1 MIYTP
6 IPTSFKDELSELTD
20 EEYGRLIRWLQSGET
35 DKAGLTGNE
44 RYVADMCRRQ
54 VEYFT
59 SSYDRRMET
68 SKENGR
74 KGGRPKK
81 EKPNENLKNQQV
93 ILGYEKKPNETN
105 NKDKKE
111 DKDNLK
117 KEKCVKEKA
126 ADAAP
131 RPQDNHKQV
140 DLKIQLAENVSMT
153 NAEYKKLL
161 DAYGPTD
168 TARLI
173 EILDNYKGSKG
184 KRYKS
189 DYRAILSWCVDRLE
203 EEKRRG
209 LQRCTSA
216 ATSGSSFRDQLMAQI
231 REDEEHDR
239 GRVQEADRRH
249 DGDLEKHLSTG

>member
-6 IPTSFKDELSELTD
+6 IPTCFKDELSELSD

-35 DKAGLTGNE
+35 GKAGLTGNE

-59 SSYDRRMET
+59 DSYDRRMET
-68 SKENGR
+68 SKENGK

-81 EKPNENLKNQQV
+81 EKPKENLKNQQV
-93 ILGYEKKPNETN
+93 ILGNEKKPNETN
-105 NKDKKE
+105 NKNKDKKE
-111 DKDNLK
+111 DKDDLR
-117 KEKCVKEKA
+117 KEKSVKEKA

-131 RPQDNHKQV
+131 RSQDV

-153 NAEYKKLL
+153 NAEYQKLL
-161 DAYGPTD
+161 DAYGSTD

-173 EILDNYKGSKG
+173 EILDNYKGAKG

-239 GRVQEADRRH
+239 GRVQEIDRRY
-249 DGDLEKHLSTG
+249 DGDLEKHVSTG